1 MNKLLV
7 KITVCLIAS
16 TFLFAGGVTKTGTT
30 AVGFLAIDVGSR
42 ATAMGGAYVA
52 VAQDATA
59 MFWNPAGI
67 TSIGGPQAMF
77 QYAKWIADLQFNY
90 VAFVLP
96 IETIGSF
103 GLNVTSLTMD
113 DMERTTI
120 AYPEGTGEM
129 FSAGSYA
136 LGLSY
141 ARKLTER
148 FSIGFNF
155 KYLNET
161 IYHSSASGIAFDI
174 GTLFTTRLNGMK
186 IGMSISNYGPK
197 VKMSGRDMLTQ
208 VDIDP
213 TVEGNNENLNADL
226 KTGEFDLPLIFR
238 VGVSMDMLKGT
249 GNSNLILSADALHP
263 NDDVESVNLGAEYIF
278 NDFVSLRAGYPALFS
293 KDSFQGISLGA
304 GLNYTIMGS
313 TRLTVD
319 YAYRDF
325 GLLNNVQMF
334 TLGLNF

>member
-1 MNKLLV
+1 MKKLLIMV
-7 KITVCLIAS
+7 SMLLLLTNC
-16 TFLFAGGVTKTGTT
+16 LFAAEVTKVGTT
-30 AVGFLAIDVGSR
+30 AVGFLSIDVGSR

-67 TSIGGPQAMF
+67 ATINNYQAMF
-77 QYAKWIADLQFNY
+77 HHSEWIADLNFNY
-90 VAFVLP
+90 LGVVLP
-96 IETIGSF
+96 IAGVGNF
-103 GLNVTSLTMD
+103 GLNVTSLSMD

-120 AYPEGTGEM
+120 TNPDGTGEM

-136 LGLSY
+136 FGLSY
-141 ARKLTER
+141 ARELTDR

-155 KYLNET
+155 KYLTET
-161 IYHSSASGIAFDI
+161 IFHSSANGVAFDI
-174 GTLFTTRLNGMK
+174 GTLFTTQFNGMK
-186 IGMSISNYGPK
+186 IGMSITNYGPK

-213 TVEGNNENLNADL
+213 TVTGNNENINAYL
-226 KTGEFDLPLIFR
+226 KNEAFDLPLLFR
-238 VGVSMDMLKGT
+238 VGVSMDLLKGV

-263 NDDVESVNLGAEYIF
+263 NDDVESVNVGAEYVF
-278 NDFVSLRAGYPALFS
+278 NNLLSLRGGYATLFS
-293 KDSFQGISLGA
+293 EDSFQGLSLGA
-304 GLNYTIMGS
+304 GLNYTIISGI
-313 TRLTVD
+313 RLIVD
-319 YAYRDF
+319 YAYKDF

>member
-1 MNKLLV
+1 MIKLLV
-7 KITVCLIAS
+7 IISVLLISS
-16 TFLFAGGVTKTGTT
+16 TFLFSGEVTKVGTT

-52 VAQDATA
+52 VASDATA
-59 MFWNPAGI
+59 IFWNPAGI
-67 TSIGGPQAMF
+67 TSISNPQAMF
-77 QYAKWIADLQFNY
+77 QYAQWIADINFNY
-90 VAFVLP
+90 AALVLP
-96 IETIGSF
+96 IATVGSF
-103 GLNVTSLTMD
+103 GLSITSVTMD

-120 AYPEGTGEM
+120 ANPDGTGEM

-141 ARKLTER
+141 ARKLTDR
-148 FSIGFNF
+148 FSIGFNI

-161 IYHSSASGIAFDI
+161 IYHSSASGFAFDI
-174 GTLFTTRLNGMK
+174 GTLFTTQLNGMK

-213 TVEGNNENLNADL
+213 NVSGNNENLNANL
-226 KTGEFDLPLIFR
+226 KTEEFDLPLLFR
-238 VGVSMDMLKGT
+238 VGVSMDILKGA
-249 GNSNLILSADALHP
+249 GNSNLIFSADALHP

-278 NDFVSLRAGYPALFS
+278 NDLVSLRAGYSSLFS
-293 KDSFQGISLGA
+293 KDSFQGLSLGA
-304 GLNYTIMGS
+304 GLNYTIMS
-313 TRLTVD
+313 NTRLIVD
-319 YAYRDF
+319 YAYKDF